1 MAAKKPTAKKP
12 AAKKTHEQLKNS
24 VWIDE
29 ARALAD
35 LKASGLARRG
45 EDYELREYRPGAW
58 QLMPL
63 DNAPK
68 TAQAL
73 ITKAV
78 NTAIANGAEPIR
90 EQAVLQALRK
100 KPATEA
106 PRAQPE
112 APVDGKA
119 AEPPAEPPASS
130 VQSPQGDSG
139 LFGDPPDPNAEL
151 FTPVPAEEGPYELI
165 IAEGSEAFPR
175 HAGNTAAID
184 LSRRLGCIVVLRS
197 ANGKIT
203 RTYDWSVIKLTQ
215 AATKKERGSAP
226 RKAGDKP
233 GAESK
238 FARAAKLLFRKQGA
252 TAAELE
258 RECGWESVTQRYINR
273 ASAFNGYAKITVL
286 GDRHWRLEKPAS

>member
-1 MAAKKPTAKKP
+1 MAAKKPPAKKP
-12 AAKKTHEQLKNS
+12 AAKKTHAQLKNS
-24 VWIDE
+24 VWTDE

-63 DNAPK
+63 D
-68 TAQAL
+68 
-73 ITKAV
+73 
-78 NTAIANGAEPIR
+78 GADKKPIR
-90 EQAVLQALRK
+90 EEAVVQALRK
-100 KPATEA
+100 KPAAEKKA
-106 PRAQPE
+106 APE
-112 APVDGKA
+112 APAKAEAAVNGKA
-119 AEPPAEPPASS
+119 AEPPAEPPAPA

-151 FTPVPAEEGPYELI
+151 FTPVPSEEGPYEMV
-165 IAEGSEAFPR
+165 IAEGEGVFPK

-215 AATKKERGSAP
+215 AANKKERGSAP

-273 ASAFNGYAKITVL
+273 ASAFNDYAKITVL
-286 GDRHWRLEKPAS
+286 GDKHWRLEKA